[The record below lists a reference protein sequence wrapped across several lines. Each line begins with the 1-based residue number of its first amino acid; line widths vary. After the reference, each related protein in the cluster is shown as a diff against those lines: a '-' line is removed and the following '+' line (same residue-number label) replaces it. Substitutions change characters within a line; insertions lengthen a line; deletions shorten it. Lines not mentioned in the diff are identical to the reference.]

1 MIDLKLLRII
11 TGEEIIADVVNF
23 SNGLVTVKNALVVLP
38 QGQQFGFMQWASVI
52 DPEQPEI
59 TLDMKHVV
67 YMAEVHP
74 RIQEKYNSMFGSDLT
89 LPEEKKLIL

>member
-11 TGEEIIADVVNF
+11 TGEEIIADVVNY

-74 RIQEKYNSMFGSDLT
+74 RILEKYNSMFGSDLT